1 MGLSFDPSAVL
12 APGGIASGLDNI
24 GAAVVRAMNSRAER
38 RYALEAENRQRG
50 YAQEDL
56 AARGAAATADAIQ
69 RHQFAKELAQADQAA
84 AMARV
89 QEQNKGSLARA
100 GVQNLG
106 ETARTALSAGQRFA
120 SGLVSDVKDI
130 GQSFVKAAG
139 RPATGSSA
147 NSPEALALRRATAVE
162 NAVKARL
169 ASDPDVM
176 AYKEQLA
183 NPLVSMTKDGK
194 IEIERLRKVVDEK
207 ARAAR
212 TDVESRF
219 GGGATKPLD
228 APAPPQAARAAVDP
242 EKEAAWARASKNG
255 WTREAFEAKWATRGK

>member
-12 APGGIASGLDNI
+12 APGGIASGLDNL

-50 YAQEDL
+50 YAQADM
-56 AARGAAATADAIQ
+56 ASRGEASAADAIQ
-69 RHQFAKELAQADQAA
+69 RHQFAKELAKADQDA

-89 QEQNKGSLARA
+89 QEQNKGSLART

-106 ETARTALSAGQRFA
+106 ETARAGLSAGQRFA
-120 SGLVSDVKDI
+120 TGLLNNATDL

-139 RPATGSSA
+139 RPAAGSSA
-147 NSPEALALRRATAVE
+147 NSAEALALRRATAVE

-183 NPLVSMTKDGK
+183 NPLVSMTPGGK

-207 ARAAR
+207 AKAAR

-228 APAPPQAARAAVDP
+228 APAPPPAASAVVDP